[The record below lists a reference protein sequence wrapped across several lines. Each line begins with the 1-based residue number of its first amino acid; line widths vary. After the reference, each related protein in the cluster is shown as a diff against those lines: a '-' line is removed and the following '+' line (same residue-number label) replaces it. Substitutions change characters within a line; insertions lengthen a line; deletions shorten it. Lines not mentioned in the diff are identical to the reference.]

1 MSASDE
7 ITKKIFDKA
16 PDAVSKTYQGAKR
29 VASDA
34 LYVGGKVLEK
44 SVKGI
49 CLILASGTE
58 FTTDNV
64 MSAVRQVAFNKT
76 GNFEYSGQNVDMVEL
91 KKSGSVK
98 TIDENITADVMQY
111 FDKYC
116 KMFDVKYNAVLNE
129 RDPNNPTY
137 MIFFNGK
144 EDKII
149 EKVLKESYADY
160 LQTQKNKGQ
169 EKGKNEKTHKS
180 KSRNRNSEKESVRAK
195 LAFFRN
201 RVANRDKEQGD
212 VERRHQRSERQR

>member
-16 PDAVSKTYQGAKR
+16 PDVVSKTYQGAKR
-29 VASDA
+29 VTSDA

-44 SVKGI
+44 SIKGI

-76 GNFEYSGQNVDMVEL
+76 GNFEYSGQNVDMAEL

-98 TIDENITADVMQY
+98 TINENITADVMQH

-116 KMFDVKYNAVLNE
+116 KMFDVKYNALLNE

-144 EDKII
+144 DDQII
-149 EKVLKESYADY
+149 EKVLRESYADY
-160 LQTQKNKGQ
+160 LQAQRNKGQ
-169 EKGKNEKTHKS
+169 EKGKDEKENKNKS
-180 KSRNRNSEKESVRAK
+180 KERNSKKESVRAK

-201 RVANRDKEQGD
+201 RVADRDKEQGK
-212 VERRHQRSERQR
+212 VEREHQRSERQR

>member
-34 LYVGGKVLEK
+34 LYVGGKALEK

-160 LQTQKNKGQ
+160 LQAQKNKGQ

>member
-16 PDAVSKTYQGAKR
+16 PDAVSKTYQGVKR
-29 VASDA
+29 VASDT
-34 LYVGGKVLEK
+34 LYVGGKILEK

-98 TIDENITADVMQY
+98 AIDENITADVMQY

-129 RDPNNPTY
+129 RDINNPTY

-144 EDKII
+144 DDKII
-149 EKVLKESYADY
+149 ERVLQESYADY
-160 LQTQKNKGQ
+160 LQAQKNKGQ
-169 EKGKNEKTHKS
+169 EKGQNEKMHKS
-180 KSRNRNSEKESVRAK
+180 KSRDRNSKKESVRAK

-201 RVANRDKEQGD
+201 RVADRDKEQGD
-212 VERRHQRSERQR
+212 VERRHHRSERQR